1 MHTRG
6 VSQRSVCQMSN
17 SFCTLLQLTHN
28 IGFTTVR
35 VQVMILSQ
43 DKDRGRMS
51 LSTKKLEPTPGDMLR
66 DPQKV
71 YERADEM
78 AKAFQ
83 ERLAQA
89 EATARAEGVQF

>member
-1 MHTRG
+1 LMHARG
-6 VSQRSVCQMSN
+6 VSQRSVWQKSN

-28 IGFTTVR
+28 IVAHL
-35 VQVMILSQ
+35 QVMILSQ

>member
-1 MHTRG
+1 VAH
-6 VSQRSVCQMSN
+6 
-17 SFCTLLQLTHN
+17 L
-28 IGFTTVR
+28 
-35 VQVMILSQ
+35 QVMILSQ

>member
-1 MHTRG
+1 MHARG
-6 VSQRSVCQMSN
+6 VSQRSVWHKSN

-28 IGFTTVR
+28 NGAHL
-35 VQVMILSQ
+35 QVMILSQ

>member
-1 MHTRG
+1 
-6 VSQRSVCQMSN
+6 
-17 SFCTLLQLTHN
+17 
-28 IGFTTVR
+28 
-35 VQVMILSQ
+35 MILSQ

-51 LSTKKLEPTPGDMLR
+51 LSTKKLEPNPGDMLR

-78 AKAFQ
+78 AKDFK

-89 EATARAEGVQF
+89 EATARAEGVQL